1 MPHNNIPHPEMV
13 AKSEEVRQVMTP
25 EWYARLISLIPDP
38 DRYLQ
43 IHNRFEGSVTESFKG
58 DPQKVKECEEARHE
72 LNVALSV
79 IMGVSKAVS
88 ILDPTVNEK
97 LGGTHQKS
105 SPAGAP
111 LAAAKDLR
119 IFFDKDGQ
127 PYCSLSKLIGSK
139 GYDVWFCQGEPGIE
153 SNWKWLTWSTLC
165 KKIYLQGLNRTLPNY
180 LKVRG
185 KRGNE
190 IGPWSNMV
198 ILPPV

>member
-25 EWYARLISLIPDP
+25 EWYSRLISLIPDP
-38 DRYLQ
+38 SRYDQL
-43 IHNRFEGSVTESFKG
+43 HNRFEGSVTESFKG
-58 DPQKVKECEEARHE
+58 DPQKVKECEEARRE

-97 LGGTHQKS
+97 LGSTHQKS

-119 IFFDKDGQ
+119 IFYDKNGQ
-127 PYCSLSKLIGSK
+127 PYCSFTKQPGSK
-139 GYDVWFCQGEPGIE
+139 GHEIWFCTGEPGVE
-153 SNWKWLTWSTLC
+153 ANWSLLVWSTTC
-165 KKIYLQGLNRTLPNY
+165 QKMYLKGLNRTLTNY
-180 LKVRG
+180 LKLRC

-190 IGPWSNMV
+190 VGPWSNMV